1 MDNSKTADV
10 RVNDTVL
17 APLERPALQWL
28 CQRMPAWMTPD
39 ILTAIGLVGGIVM
52 AAAYWLCNVNK
63 NFLWIVDLGL
73 LINWFGDS
81 LDGSL
86 ARHRRIERFKYG
98 YFVDHTVDI
107 TTQSIVFFGVGISPF
122 VHFNFALVAL
132 VGYLHLGILTYIDTA
147 VSGIYKISYGK
158 IGPTEVR
165 VFLLALNAI
174 FYFASNPL
182 IHMVGVSIFSFDAI
196 VLCIA
201 IAFFLYFLGFT
212 CLRMRELNVQD
223 PPKRNPLQSQ
233 SYQPD
238 VSREVGVK

>member
-1 MDNSKTADV
+1 MDTSKTADV
-10 RVNDTVL
+10 RVNDTFL
-17 APLERPALQWL
+17 APLERPALQWF
-28 CQRMPAWMTPD
+28 CKHMPARMTPD
-39 ILTAIGLVGGIVM
+39 ILTVIGIIGGIVM
-52 AAAYWLCNVNK
+52 AIAYWLCNVNK

-86 ARHRRIERFKYG
+86 ARYRKVERFKYG

-107 TTQSIVFFGVGISPF
+107 TTQTIVLLGLGISPF
-122 VHFNFALVAL
+122 VQFSYALLAL
-132 VGYLHLGILTYIDTA
+132 VGYLLLGILTYIDTA
-147 VSGIYKISYGK
+147 VSGVYKISYGK

-165 VFLLALNAI
+165 VFLVGLNAI

-182 IHMVGVSIFSFDAI
+182 IHLGRVSIFAFDAI
-196 VLCIA
+196 VLSVA

-212 CLRMRELNVQD
+212 LLRIRELNVQD
-223 PPKRNPLQSQ
+223 PPKRNPAQSQ

-238 VSREVGVK
+238 VSREVV

>member
-1 MDNSKTADV
+1 MDTSKTADV
-10 RVNDTVL
+10 RVNDTFL

-28 CQRMPAWMTPD
+28 CKHMPARMTPD
-39 ILTAIGLVGGIVM
+39 ILTVIGIIGGIVM

-86 ARHRRIERFKYG
+86 ARYRRIERFQYG

-107 TTQSIVFFGVGISPF
+107 TTQTIFFLGLGLSPF
-122 VHFNFALVAL
+122 VHFNFALLAL

-147 VSGIYKISYGK
+147 VSGVYKISYGK

-165 VFLLALNAI
+165 VFLLGVNAI
-174 FYFASNPL
+174 FYFGTNPL
-182 IHMVGVSIFSFDAI
+182 INLGSLSILSFDAI

-201 IAFFLYFLGFT
+201 VAFFLYFLGFT
-212 CLRMRELNVQD
+212 LLRMRELRIQD
-223 PPKRNPLQSQ
+223 PPKENPLPSQ
-233 SYQPD
+233 SYQPG
-238 VSREVGVK
+238 VSRKVV

>member
-1 MDNSKTADV
+1 MDTSKTADV
-10 RVNDTVL
+10 RVNDSFL

-28 CQRMPAWMTPD
+28 CKHMPAWMTPD
-39 ILTAIGLVGGIVM
+39 ILTVIGIIGGIVM

-73 LINWFGDS
+73 VINWYGDS

-86 ARHRRIERFKYG
+86 ARYRRIERFKYG

-107 TTQSIVFFGVGISPF
+107 TTQTIFFLGLGLSPF
-122 VHFNFALVAL
+122 VHFNFALLAL

-147 VSGIYKISYGK
+147 VSGVYKISYGK

-165 VFLLALNAI
+165 VFLLGVNAI
-174 FYFASNPL
+174 FYFGTNLL
-182 IHMVGVSIFSFDAI
+182 INLGSLSILSFDAI

-201 IAFFLYFLGFT
+201 VAFFLYFLGFT
-212 CLRMRELNVQD
+212 LLRMRELRIQD
-223 PPKRNPLQSQ
+223 PPKENPLPSQ
-233 SYQPD
+233 SYQPG
-238 VSREVGVK
+238 VSRKVV

>member
-1 MDNSKTADV
+1 MDTSKTADV
-10 RVNDTVL
+10 RVNDTFL

-28 CQRMPAWMTPD
+28 CRHMPARMTPD
-39 ILTAIGLVGGIVM
+39 ILTVIGIIGGIVM

-73 LINWFGDS
+73 VINWYGDS

-86 ARHRRIERFKYG
+86 ARYRRIERFKYG

-107 TTQSIVFFGVGISPF
+107 TTQTIVFLGLGVSPF
-122 VHFNFALVAL
+122 VHFNYALLAL

-147 VSGIYKISYGK
+147 VSGVYKISYGK

-165 VFLLALNAI
+165 VFLIGLNAI
-174 FYFASNPL
+174 FYFTSNPL
-182 IHMVGVSIFSFDAI
+182 IHMGRVSILSFDAM
-196 VLCIA
+196 VLSVA

-212 CLRMRELNVQD
+212 LLRMRELSVQD
-223 PPKRNPLQSQ
+223 PPKVNPLQSQ
-233 SYQPD
+233 SYQPG
-238 VSREVGVK
+238 VSRKVV

>member
-1 MDNSKTADV
+1 MDTSKTADV
-10 RVNDTVL
+10 RVNDTFL

-28 CQRMPAWMTPD
+28 CKHMPARMTPD
-39 ILTAIGLVGGIVM
+39 ILTVIGVMGGIVM
-52 AAAYWLCNVNK
+52 ATAYWLCNVNK

-86 ARHRRIERFKYG
+86 ARYRRIERFKYG

-107 TTQSIVFFGVGISPF
+107 TTQTIVFLGLGVSPF
-122 VHFNFALVAL
+122 VHFNYALLAL

-147 VSGIYKISYGK
+147 VSGVYKISYGK

-165 VFLLALNAI
+165 VILIGLNAI
-174 FYFASNPL
+174 FYFANNPL
-182 IHMVGVSIFSFDAI
+182 IHMGSVSIFSFDAM
-196 VLCIA
+196 VLSVA

-212 CLRMRELNVQD
+212 LLRMRELNVQD
-223 PPKRNPLQSQ
+223 PPKVNPLQSQ
-233 SYQPD
+233 SYQPG
-238 VSREVGVK
+238 VSRKVV